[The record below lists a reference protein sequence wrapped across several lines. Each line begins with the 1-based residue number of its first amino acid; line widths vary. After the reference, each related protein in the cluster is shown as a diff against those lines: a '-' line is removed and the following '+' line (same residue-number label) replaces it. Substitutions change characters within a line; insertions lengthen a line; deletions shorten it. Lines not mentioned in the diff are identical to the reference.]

1 VPTVLEEAA
10 LREETVFLNGG
21 QRGLQVVMAPGEIVR
36 VLGAV
41 VAGVV
46 A

>member
-1 VPTVLEEAA
+1 MPTVVEEGA
-10 LREETVFLNGG
+10 LLQERVFLNGG
-21 QRGLQVVMAPGEIVR
+21 QRGLQVQMAPGEIVR

-41 VAGVV
+41 VAAVV